1 MIRRRSLIAVAAI
14 STAAALAL
22 TGCGRNADAGSA
34 DGATLQLDDSP
45 AKGTVT
51 IWAQGTEGE
60 ALKDFIK
67 PFEKANPD
75 VTVKV
80 TAVPWDSA
88 QNKYQTAVA
97 GGTTPDIGMLG
108 SDWMPGFQNAL
119 SPKPDAIDTSDMFDF
134 ATQSTTFDDTE
145 YGVPWY
151 VETRVLFYRTD
162 LAKQAGFDTFPT
174 DWDGFKAL
182 AKAYQDQ
189 AGAKYGVVL
198 PSGGWNGFLS
208 SLPFAWS
215 NGAEIMNADE
225 TAWTLDTPQVTGA
238 VDYLDSFFTEGIA
251 NSNPDGEAGSTA
263 SNFVDGSVPMFMSG
277 PWDIPGLKTAGGPG
291 FEDKF
296 SVAQIPASPDGTS
309 TSFAAGANL
318 TVFKAAKN
326 PDAAWK
332 LVKWLSDPEV
342 QVDWFTAVNDLPAQQ
357 SAWKDSKLTEDPK
370 VAVFGEQLQSVKI
383 APTLSTWAQVS
394 AAADTTLE
402 QILRGGKDPAESL
415 TDLQQKADA
424 LGTGK

>member
-1 MIRRRSLIAVAAI
+1 MIAVAAI
-14 STAAALAL
+14 SAAAALAL
-22 TGCGRNADAGSA
+22 TGCGRSA
-34 DGATLQLDDSP
+34 DTGASDGAALELDDSP

-51 IWAQGTEGE
+51 IWAQGSEGE

-134 ATQSTTFDDTE
+134 ATQSTTFDDTQ

-162 LAKQAGFDTFPT
+162 LAEQAGFGTFPT
-174 DWDGFKAL
+174 DWDGFKSL
-182 AKAYQDQ
+182 AKAYQTQ
-189 AGAKYGVVL
+189 TGAKYGVVL
-198 PSGGWNGFLS
+198 PSGGWNGFLG

-215 NGAEIMNADE
+215 NGAEITNADQTE
-225 TAWTLDTPQVTGA
+225 WTIDTPQVTGA
-238 VDYLDSFFTEGIA
+238 VDYLDTFFTEGIA
-251 NSNPDGEAGSTA
+251 NPNPDGEAGSTA
-263 SNFVDGSVPMFMSG
+263 SNFVDGSVPMFISG

-296 SVAQIPASPDGTS
+296 AVAQIPASTDGTS

-332 LVKWLSDPEV
+332 LIKWLSDPKV
-342 QVDWFTAVNDLPAQQ
+342 QVDWFSTVNDLPAQQ

-370 VAVFGEQLQSVKI
+370 VAVFGDQLRSVKI

-402 QILRGGKDPAESL
+402 QILRGGKDPAEAL
-415 TDLQQKADA
+415 KDLQQQAEA